1 MNLDTSTFRENEIEV
16 LRTGEIADA
25 GVSNVGRFVSG
36 NNVVPY
42 THLYLL
48 LLLRTV
54 SLGVDGFTV
63 RNAIGF

>member
-42 THLYLL
+42 THLYL
-48 LLLRTV
+48 RTV

>member
-42 THLYLL
+42 THLYLF
-48 LLLRTV
+48 LRTL
-54 SLGVDGFTV
+54 SL
-63 RNAIGF
+63 

>member
-16 LRTGEIADA
+16 LRTSEIADA

-36 NNVVPY
+36 NNIVPY
-42 THLYLL
+42 THLY
-48 LLLRTV
+48 RTL
-54 SLGVDGFTV
+54 SLGVDDFTV